1 MVFSEILKELAHW
14 QFQYG
19 PLPAKRKLAL
29 IQLADALPISKAEEA
44 IALHDRLLCL
54 LAYADQAQV
63 YEAADKALKNLAAK
77 IKAFS
82 EEAGATAQWKLTES
96 AIAHSAINST
106 FSYELSRWLVYTFPN
121 QITFSGCWASKDMI
135 TRVFSQVMP
144 AAVSDSLF
152 DNHEYTLEQ
161 LAKKACGPQAPVDV
175 LHWTLAQFE
184 ASAIPNK
191 SKEQLFEML
200 DIYITWHTDAES
212 PTKTFGRCSKG
223 KKFYFQKTP
232 LVHHAQRA
240 KVFAHK
246 TLKPIP
252 LLPSEKKQL
261 CDVAKGVLCSHYRE
275 IDPITYADEQETE
288 LYDMGRGITIAL
300 YYLLPGWRLPCES
313 YVSYMA
319 FRNGVPLS
327 YGGGWL
333 FLERAKLAGN
343 VFPAFRGGESGL
355 LFAQLYRLYHLRFG
369 ATCFQVDPY
378 QIGQKNEDAIRSG
391 AFWFY
396 HRLGFRPDDNVLMQL
411 AQKED
416 NLRKADKKYRSSAAV
431 LRQFAQAEML
441 LNLSGNV
448 HLSHKQVVEM
458 MNLLVAKSHQGNYA
472 SYFAVSIQAFAKA
485 CKKHSLVLP
494 KDLQQNHLA
503 AHLCGLVFVF
513 SDFAAWSKIDL
524 KHLVAAMHEKT
535 VGSERRFL
543 ESWSKI
549 KQVRTD
555 LRKMA

>member
-1 MVFSEILKELAHW
+1 MVFSEIIKELAHW

-19 PLPAKRKLAL
+19 TKPAMRKLAL
-29 IQLADALPISKAEEA
+29 IQQADALPFTKIEEA
-44 IALHDRLLCL
+44 IALHDRLLCM
-54 LAYADQAQV
+54 LAYADNAQV
-63 YEAADKALKNLAAK
+63 YNAADKALKNLAAK
-77 IKAFS
+77 TKSLS
-82 EEAGATAQWKLTES
+82 EQAGATAQWKLTES
-96 AIAHSAINST
+96 AIAHASIHST
-106 FSYELSRWLVYTFPN
+106 FSYELSRWLVYTFPQ
-121 QITFSGCWASKDMI
+121 QIVFSGCWASKDMI

-144 AAVSDSLF
+144 VAVSDSLF

-161 LAKKACGPQAPVDV
+161 LAKKACGPQATVDV

-184 ASAIPNK
+184 AAAIPNK

-200 DIYITWHTDAES
+200 DIYITWHTDAAS
-212 PTKTFGRCSKG
+212 PTKTFGRGIGG
-223 KKFYFQKTP
+223 KKFFFHDKP
-232 LVHHAQRA
+232 LVHHADVR
-240 KVFAHK
+240 KIFTDK
-246 TLKPIP
+246 TLHPM
-252 LLPSEKKQL
+252 LLNAHEKKQL

-327 YGGGWL
+327 YGGGWI
-333 FLERAKLAGN
+333 FFDRAKLAGN

-396 HRLGFRPDDNVLMQL
+396 YRLGFRPEEEALMQL
-411 AQKED
+411 AMEE
-416 NLRKADKKYRSSAAV
+416 NASRKADKKYRSSAVV
-431 LRQFAQAEML
+431 LRQFARAEML
-441 LNLSGNV
+441 LNLSDHV
-448 HLSHKQVVEM
+448 PISHKQVVEK
-458 MNLLVAKSHQGNYA
+458 MNSLVAKRFQGNYA
-472 SYFAVSIQAFAKA
+472 SYFATSIEALTKA
-485 CKKHSLVLP
+485 CKKQGIVLP
-494 KDLQQNHLA
+494 KDLQQNYLA
-503 AHLCGLVFVF
+503 AHFCGLVFVF
-513 SDFAAWSKIDL
+513 SDFARWTKSDL
-524 KHLVAAMHEKT
+524 NNLVAAMREKT
-535 VGSERRFL
+535 AGSERRFL
-543 ESWSKI
+543 EHWERI

-555 LRKMA
+555 LQKMA